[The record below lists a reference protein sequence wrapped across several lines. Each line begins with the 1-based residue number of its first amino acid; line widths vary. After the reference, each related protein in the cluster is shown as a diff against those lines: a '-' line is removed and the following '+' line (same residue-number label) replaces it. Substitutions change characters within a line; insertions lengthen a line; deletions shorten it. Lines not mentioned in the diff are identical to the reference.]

1 MAVAA
6 VMLLILS
13 YVLYLESNGEE
24 DEIGTGTIVVTLVN
38 PNSWGATPCDYLVFI
53 DEKLEANGTVAVA
66 KAETVEVNLTWTDSE
81 RTILV
86 RVEVPDGSAY
96 PEEKAVTI
104 SPGETVD
111 ITFILSSW

>member
-13 YVLYLESNGEE
+13 LVLYLEFNDEE

-38 PNSWGATPCDYLVFI
+38 PSTWGATPCDYLVFI
-53 DEKLEANGTVAVA
+53 DERLEANGTVAVA
-66 KAETVEVNLTWTDSE
+66 KSETVEVDLTWTASE

-86 RVEVPDGSAY
+86 RIEVPDGSAY
-96 PEEKAVTI
+96 PEEKTI
-104 SPGETVD
+104 TLSPGETVD